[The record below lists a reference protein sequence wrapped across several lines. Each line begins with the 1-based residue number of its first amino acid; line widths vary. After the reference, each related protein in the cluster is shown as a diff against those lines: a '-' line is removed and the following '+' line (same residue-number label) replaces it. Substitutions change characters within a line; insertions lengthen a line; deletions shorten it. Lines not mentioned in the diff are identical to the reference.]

1 VTGKPIRPDEH
12 DLHER
17 LLVVRFV
24 TDDELEPA
32 EAARARALISSCPGC
47 AALAGDVKAISRATV
62 TSLTPSRPR
71 DFRLTPEQAAAAHGS
86 RLRRWLGGLT
96 SPGMGSLRPLAG
108 AAVALGL
115 LLVVAGGGLPGFG
128 GASPAR
134 DNSAGAPSQVETQEA
149 TTPTTADVQGPYAAA
164 TPAPAA
170 NPAPA
175 ATAAPAA
182 SGPPALPVTQGTAVP
197 AAAATDVGTTALTP
211 RPQPGNEKS
220 PREPEGSG
228 EAYAA
233 ATANASQPPK
243 VGLAAGASPQPTA
256 PPAAAQPTSAPV
268 FAPAPAPASPDNQPA
283 GIPLLVLVG
292 LLLGIVGLAVLV
304 LTWVARRATKDPLL
318 R

>member
-1 VTGKPIRPDEH
+1 MTGKPIRPDEH

-17 LLVVRFV
+17 LLVVRFA

-32 EAARARALISSCPGC
+32 EAARARALVASCPGC
-47 AALAGDVKAISRATV
+47 AALASDVKAISRATA

-86 RLRRWLGGLT
+86 RIRRWLGGLT
-96 SPGMGSLRPLAG
+96 SPGMGTLRPLAG

-134 DNSAGAPSQVETQEA
+134 DSSAGTAAQQGTQEA
-149 TTPTTADVQGPYAAA
+149 TTPTTASAQGPYAAA
-164 TPAPAA
+164 TPV
-170 NPAPA
+170 PA

-182 SGPPALPVTQGTAVP
+182 SSPPALPVTQGTAMP
-197 AAAATDVGTTALTP
+197 AAAATDVGATARTP
-211 RPQPGNEKS
+211 RPQPGNAKS
-220 PREPEGSG
+220 PQEPDGSG

-233 ATANASQPPK
+233 ATASASEPPK
-243 VGLAAGASPQPTA
+243 VGLAAGATPQPTA
-256 PPAAAQPTSAPV
+256 PPAAAEPTSVPV
-268 FAPAPAPASPDNQPA
+268 FAPAPAPTSPENQPA
-283 GIPLLVLVG
+283 GISLLVLFG